1 MKRILI
7 LSASFGDGHNAAA
20 RSIRDALELS
30 TASRQ
35 FESRCSPHPNP
46 LTKGEGWGEGEE
58 TGRLHRDCPSE
69 AITTELLDLFELASP
84 RLNAVMK
91 KGYQNVVRFAP
102 ALWSRVFAVFDNPK
116 LFVPQIRSMRKT
128 RNALGDLL
136 RKTNPDVVVST
147 YPVYSHLIAE
157 LFRDRERSF
166 RFITVITDSISVCA
180 AWFHAPS
187 EIFVVADEPTAAVL
201 RDKGVPAEKIKPLG
215 FPVSPLFASRPQNPL
230 PVPANGERVKIL
242 YVINTGK
249 SRAGHSLERL
259 LEIPNLDLTITTGR
273 NARLKT
279 RLTHRL
285 RNFSDRVQILGWTHE
300 MPQLLMSH
308 HLLIGKAGGAT
319 VQETIAAACPM
330 IINQVIPGQEE
341 GNARLIEMLEGGTV
355 AKNMKEVPELVEK
368 AFADCA
374 RQWSKWRMSLQK
386 ASRPDSAA
394 RIADLI
400 LQNCPSSAARTPVL
414 MPTPA
419 L

>member
-20 RSIRDALELS
+20 RSIRAALELS
-30 TASRQ
+30 A
-35 FESRCSPHPNP
+35 
-46 LTKGEGWGEGEE
+46 
-58 TGRLHRDCPSE
+58 E
-69 AITTELLDLFELASP
+69 ATTTELLDFFELASP

-91 KGYQNVVRFAP
+91 KGYQNIVRFAP
-102 ALWSRVFAVFDNPK
+102 ALWSRIFAVFDSPK

-128 RNALGDLL
+128 RNALGELL

-166 RFITVITDSISVCA
+166 RLITVITDSISVCA

-187 EIFVVADEPTAAVL
+187 DIFVVADEPTAAVL

-215 FPVSPLFASRPQNPL
+215 FPVSPIFARGPQVPL
-230 PVPANGERVKIL
+230 PTPVNGERVKIL

-249 SRAGHSLERL
+249 SRAGHSLEHL

-273 NARLKT
+273 NAGLKAK
-279 RLTHRL
+279 LTHRL
-285 RNFSDRVQILGWTHE
+285 RNFSNRVQILGWTNE

-341 GNARLIEMLEGGTV
+341 GNARLIEMLGGGAV
-355 AKNMKEVPELVEK
+355 AQNIKAVPELVQK
-368 AFADCA
+368 ALADGA
-374 RQWSKWRMSLQK
+374 RQWLKWRANLQK
-386 ASRPDSAA
+386 ASRADSAA

-400 LQNCPSSAARTPVL
+400 LQNCRNSLPGKPVL
-414 MPTPA
+414 AQMPT

>member
-30 TASRQ
+30 GEA
-35 FESRCSPHPNP
+35 
-46 LTKGEGWGEGEE
+46 TK
-58 TGRLHRDCPSE
+58 
-69 AITTELLDLFELASP
+69 TELLDLFELASP

-91 KGYQNVVRFAP
+91 KAYQNIVRFAP
-102 ALWSRVFAVFDNPK
+102 ALWSRVFAVFDSPS
-116 LFVPQIRSMRKT
+116 LFVPQIRSMRKM
-128 RNALGDLL
+128 RNALGELL
-136 RKTNPDVVVST
+136 RKSNPDVVVST

-187 EIFVVADEPTAAVL
+187 DIFVVADEPTASVL
-201 RDKGVPAEKIKPLG
+201 REKGAPAERIKPLG
-215 FPVSPLFASRPQNPL
+215 FPVSPLFARGPEIALANPGNSEG
-230 PVPANGERVKIL
+230 PKIL

-259 LEIPNLDLTITTGR
+259 LAIPNLRLTITTGR
-273 NARLKT
+273 NAALKARLS
-279 RLTHRL
+279 HRL
-285 RNFSDRVQILGWTHE
+285 GDFNNRVKILGWTNE

-341 GNARLIEMLEGGTV
+341 GNARLIEMLGGGV
-355 AKNMKEVPELVEK
+355 VGRNMNEIPELVEK
-368 AFADCA
+368 TFANGA
-374 RQWSKWRMSLQK
+374 RQWLKWRASLQK
-386 ASRPDSAA
+386 ARRPDSAA
-394 RIADLI
+394 HIADLV
-400 LQNCPSSAARTPVL
+400 LQNCRSSTPNSAVL
-414 MPTPA
+414 APIPA